1 MRGQHVNREQESR
14 DNDPGRETLIQEGD
28 AGKARLQLRLFR
40 LLIRSIMQLLFRV
53 KIIGLENVPSAPAI
67 ICANHLGWTDPFLI
81 LLFLPI
87 EPRIYVLGERQVKEI
102 SGFRTV
108 MINWMQIM
116 VALDR
121 GKPREALRIMQG
133 VLERGGSLLLFPEGH
148 LGTKEGEL
156 LELQHGAAHLSVTAN
171 VPLLPIG
178 LTGTSALWVGRRLV
192 VRIGKPIYPSNFEGE
207 SRDRVRLMTTKLDAS
222 MRSLLPGD
230 RQKGGRRVLQ
240 KWLTNL
246 F

>member
-192 VRIGKPIYPSNFEGE
+192 VRIGKPIHPSSFEGE

-222 MRSLLPGD
+222 MRSLLSGD